1 MATKINLL
9 PVELG
14 AGRSILQVART
25 LNKVSII
32 AGVVFLVVGVSG
44 IVYLFLLQRQVTD
57 QVNKNNQL
65 QTSIK
70 NLQATEQKLV
80 LIKDRIGKIKTILS
94 QKTAY
99 DNSGN
104 IQNILL
110 GLPSDVVLGEAEISP
125 AQIRFSVTSKTS
137 LGMVSF
143 LTNLTSQSKYKQ
155 MVLKN
160 FNFRPSS
167 GYSITVEA
175 N

>member
-14 AGRSILQVART
+14 AGRSVLQVAKV

-32 AGVVFLVVGVSG
+32 AGVIFLVAGVLG
-44 IVYLFLLQRQVTD
+44 IVYLFILQSQISS

-70 NLQATEQKLV
+70 NLQATEQKFV
-80 LIKDRIGKIKTILS
+80 LIKDRIGKIKSILS

-99 DNSGN
+99 ANSEN
-104 IQNILL
+104 IQSILL
-110 GLPSDVVLGEAEISP
+110 GLPADVGLDEADISP
-125 AQIRFSVTSKTS
+125 AQARFSVTSKTS

-143 LTNLTSQSKYKQ
+143 LTNLTSGTKYKQ
-155 MVLKN
+155 ILLKN
-160 FNFRPSS
+160 FSFRPSS